1 MYEKKYQYIYL
12 TTNLINGKQYVGQHS
27 TNNLNDGYVGSGTI
41 MLKAIKKYGK
51 ENFKVDI
58 MQFCINQ
65 EEMNFFED
73 KYIIWYETMSPKG
86 YNLRS
91 GGRERFIL
99 SEELREIL
107 RNSHIGYEYSEEQR
121 INHKKAMN
129 REDVKAKLREAS
141 KRAWADPEIRKKYEA
156 SLKDQNVIEKRRKS
170 FMGFK
175 HSDESKAKVSK
186 IQKNRKHSEEQNEMQ
201 SNIMKQKI
209 HIYNPETGEKRMI
222 HKDSEIPDG
231 FIRGRGK
238 LKKT

>member
-1 MYEKKYQYIYL
+1 MLKKYSYIYL

-27 TNNLNDGYVGSGTI
+27 TNNMNDGYVGSGTI

-51 ENFKVDI
+51 ENFKVDV

-65 EEMNFFED
+65 EEMDFFED

-91 GGRERFIL
+91 GGHERFII
-99 SEELREIL
+99 SDELREIL
-107 RNSHIGYEYSEEQR
+107 KNSHIGYEYSDEQR

-129 REDVKAKLREAS
+129 REDVKAKLSEAS
-141 KRAWADPEIRKKYEA
+141 KRAWSDPNIREKYLIV
-156 SLKDQNVIEKRRKS
+156 LKDKDLVERRRKS
-170 FMGFK
+170 FIGYK
-175 HSDESKAKVSK
+175 HSDESKEKMSR
-186 IQKNRKHSEEQNEMQ
+186 IQKNRKHSDKQNNMQ
-201 SNIMKQKI
+201 SDIMKQKI
-209 HIYNPETGEKRMI
+209 HIYNPENGEKRMI
-222 HKDSEIPDG
+222 HKDEEIPEG